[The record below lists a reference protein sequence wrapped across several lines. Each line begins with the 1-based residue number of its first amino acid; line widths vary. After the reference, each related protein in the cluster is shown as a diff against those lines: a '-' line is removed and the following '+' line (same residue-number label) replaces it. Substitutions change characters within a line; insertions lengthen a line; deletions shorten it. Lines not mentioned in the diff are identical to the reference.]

1 METLVIPNIDNI
13 YMRERARDELPQSG
27 SGKTIMTAEPKFI
40 PEEAVEV
47 PLADGASFKV
57 RLIDCVGYMVA
68 GAMGQ
73 FEDGAERMVTTPWH
87 DHEISITQAAEEGTY
102 KVVSEH
108 STISLVVT
116 TDGSVCDIPR
126 EDYIPAE
133 ERVVGELKAIGKP
146 FVILLNSAHPRDPD
160 TQELAKSLEEKY
172 NVPVLA
178 VNCLEVDE
186 REIVE
191 VLTAVLEEFPVAEL
205 GVFLPAWVEALPEG
219 NELKHKLY
227 AAVRTASAEMRTV
240 RDIGTV
246 IQRLSEVEE
255 IQDARIREENMGTG
269 RVWLTVELP
278 RGLYYDTIS
287 AATGLEIRDDGELM
301 SLLTALSA
309 SRSEY
314 ERVAQAMQ
322 EVRETGYG
330 IVMPGREE
338 MQLAEPEIVNQNGR
352 YSVRLKASAPSIHM
366 IRADIVTEV
375 TPALGG
381 EKASEEI
388 INFLLQGFEGDVNR
402 IWDSNIF
409 GKSLYDIAGEGLTT
423 KIRRMPADARA
434 KLRETLQR
442 IINEGSGGLICII
455 L

>member
-47 PLADGASFKV
+47 TLADGASFKV

-287 AATGLEIRDDGELM
+287 AATGLEIRDDG
-301 SLLTALSA
+301 
-309 SRSEY
+309 
-314 ERVAQAMQ
+314 
-322 EVRETGYG
+322 
-330 IVMPGREE
+330 
-338 MQLAEPEIVNQNGR
+338 
-352 YSVRLKASAPSIHM
+352 
-366 IRADIVTEV
+366 
-375 TPALGG
+375 
-381 EKASEEI
+381 
-388 INFLLQGFEGDVNR
+388 
-402 IWDSNIF
+402 
-409 GKSLYDIAGEGLTT
+409 
-423 KIRRMPADARA
+423 A
-434 KLRETLQR
+434 KLM
-442 IINEGSGGLICII
+442 
-455 L
+455 